1 MCEAFVFG
9 PALTTKVPEVGSNR
23 IVSKPHIPL
32 YIRNWDNLTDF
43 CYCPKISG
51 YLPLP
56 SSPYNKKF

>member
-9 PALTTKVPEVGSNR
+9 PALTTEIPEVGSNR
-23 IVSKPHIPL
+23 TVSEPHIPL
-32 YIRNWDNLTDF
+32 YIQNWDDF

-56 SSPYNKKF
+56 SSLYNKKF